1 MIRRRRHARFPAA
14 SGAAGG
20 DTDALQTDVMRFMS
34 IIGLCLMAV
43 FALVQSI
50 PAPAPDAAVQPS
62 RAATLRPALQQEKL
76 QKIRQRIQQEKLAQQ
91 QQAQQ
96 LQAEL
101 HALKSEKDQT
111 QQILAVAQQRYEQVI
126 GQIQQAREARARQEA
141 QLETLQGKLGQ
152 GRKILADIEQASK
165 QQEQDLG
172 ELRQRLLTTQ
182 TILTHSRREI
192 EVIKQSPQPQA
203 DKPVIKKSSPPP
215 ANKPVPS
222 EKTAPAKQGF
232 TLRFASAGALD
243 RLVTAGSVSLY
254 GMVDQQAWRLSMDTG
269 RLAVA
274 QATFPGWFHEMS
286 AATVPSHYVYSLDNA
301 ADGPGPST
309 VVWGVQ
315 LPTATKAAIKSLVE
329 ERRVQGQQGGT
340 LVIGDN
346 GQVLL
351 EE

>member
-50 PAPAPDAAVQPS
+50 PAPAPDNSVQSS
-62 RAATLRPALQQEKL
+62 RAATLQPALQQEKL
-76 QKIRQRIQQEKLAQQ
+76 KKIRQRIQQEKLAQQ

-126 GQIQQAREARARQEA
+126 GQIQQAREARSRQEA

-152 GRKILADIEQASK
+152 GRKILADIEQDSK
-165 QQEQDLG
+165 QQEQDPG

-192 EVIKQSPQPQA
+192 EAIKRQPR
-203 DKPVIKKSSPPP
+203 PTE
-215 ANKPVPS
+215 NKPVKLKPAAA
-222 EKTAPAKQGF
+222 APVTKPLPERKGF
-232 TLRFASAGALD
+232 TLRFASATALD

-254 GMVDQQAWRLSMDTG
+254 GMVDQQAWRLSMDAG
-269 RLAVA
+269 APAVA
-274 QATFPGWFHEMS
+274 QATFPGWFHEM
-286 AATVPSHYVYSLDNA
+286 AATTVPSHYIDSLDNA
-301 ADGPGPST
+301 ADSPGPST

-315 LPTATKAAIKSLVE
+315 LPAATKAAIKSLVA

-340 LVIGDN
+340 LVIRDN